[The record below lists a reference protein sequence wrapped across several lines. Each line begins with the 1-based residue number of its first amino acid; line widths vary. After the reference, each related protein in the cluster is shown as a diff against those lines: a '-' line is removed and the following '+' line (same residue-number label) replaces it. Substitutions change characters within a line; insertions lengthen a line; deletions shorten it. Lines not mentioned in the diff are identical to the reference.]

1 MTKAVF
7 LDRDGVIN
15 RKAPEGEYIISRE
28 QLVILPG
35 VTEAVRSLNRAGYW
49 VVVATNQRGVSTGK
63 IRVSEL
69 HRIHE
74 ELTSKLAQGGAM
86 IHRIYYCPHDIDT
99 RCGCRKPEPGMLER
113 AVEDLGIDT
122 RASWMVGDSPADIQ
136 AGERAGCRTIL
147 INEEPSK
154 IVHGRVPPQV
164 VTRSLHQAVQ
174 IILNFDRPSP
184 TQEPS
189 ASCVKL

>member
-15 RKAPEGEYIISRE
+15 RKAPEGEYIVSRE

-35 VTEAVRSLNRAGYW
+35 VTEAVRGLNEAGYW

-74 ELTSKLAQGGAM
+74 ELTGKLAQAGAI
-86 IHRIYYCPHDIDT
+86 IHRIYCCPHDIGT
-99 RCGCRKPEPGMLER
+99 RCECRKPEPGMLER
-113 AVEDLGIDT
+113 AVEDLGID
-122 RASWMVGDSPADIQ
+122 ASVSWMVGDSPADIQ
-136 AGERAGCRTIL
+136 AGERVGCRTIL
-147 INEEPSK
+147 INDEPDK
-154 IVHGRVPPQV
+154 VIQGRVIPDV
-164 VTRSLHQAVQ
+164 VTRSLHHAVQ
-174 IILNFDRPSP
+174 IILNWDRSLPM
-184 TQEPS
+184 QENGV
-189 ASCVKL
+189 SCAKL